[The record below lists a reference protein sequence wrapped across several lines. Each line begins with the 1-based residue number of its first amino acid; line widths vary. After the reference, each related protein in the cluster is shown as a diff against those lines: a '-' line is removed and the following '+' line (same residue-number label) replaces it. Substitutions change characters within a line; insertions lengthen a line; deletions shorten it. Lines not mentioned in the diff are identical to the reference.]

1 MPAYW
6 DCRFKGDIK
15 DQEEALR
22 VSTTVYVGN
31 LSYYVTEDQLCE
43 LFGRVGEVKRV
54 KTPCGF
60 CFVIFYTHFE
70 ATDAIRFLNGTT
82 LGGRPIRVDL
92 DTGFEE
98 GRQYGRGMHGGQVRD
113 EYRDKYD
120 PNRGGFGQMVN
131 MTGNTNNA
139 C

>member
-31 LSYYVTEDQLCE
+31 LSYYVTEDQLHE

-54 KTPCGF
+54 VMGIHRFKKTPCGF
-60 CFVIFYTHFE
+60 CFVMWVFRSRVVHHLVFG
-70 ATDAIRFLNGTT
+70 ARRTT
-82 LGGRPIRVDL
+82 NPCPQWCISV
-92 DTGFEE
+92 
-98 GRQYGRGMHGGQVRD
+98 VRD

-120 PNRGGFGQMVN
+120 PDRGGFGQMVN